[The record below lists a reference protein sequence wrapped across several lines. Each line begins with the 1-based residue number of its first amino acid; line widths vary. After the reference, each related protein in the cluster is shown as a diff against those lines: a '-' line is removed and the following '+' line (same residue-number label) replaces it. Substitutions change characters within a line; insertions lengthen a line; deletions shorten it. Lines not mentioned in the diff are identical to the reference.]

1 MSTTRHPLLI
11 PHAHPSLPGHFPGA
25 PVVPGVVVLD
35 AVLAAAGAQGAQ
47 APRRLVQAKF
57 LAPLLPGQPACIELA
72 REGAKLRFRVLRDV
86 AGARDGGGDG
96 ELLASGEFALPEA
109 SA

>member
-1 MSTTRHPLLI
+1 VSTTRHPLLI

-35 AVLAAAGAQGAQ
+35 AVLAAAGAHGAQ

-72 REGAKLRFRVLRDV
+72 REGAKLRFRVLRE
-86 AGARDGGGDG
+86 GDG
-96 ELLASGEFALPEA
+96 EGDGALLASGEFALPEA
-109 SA
+109 QA